1 MSAGSNQK
9 SLSGCMKESTRAEGD
24 TRLKTESPQKRKKSL
39 RKAIDENCKE
49 CIYDP
54 LAVGSWRKQVT
65 LCTVNK
71 CPLYPKKSSSPE
83 CKVSFRWCQKAPPAA
98 KKRGFV

>member
-1 MSAGSNQK
+1 
-9 SLSGCMKESTRAEGD
+9 MKESTRAEGD

-71 CPLYPKKSSSPE
+71 CPLYPVRPLA
-83 CKVSFRWCQKAPPAA
+83 QNAKAILDGGR
-98 KKRGFV
+98 RGHEHPQNACFDAWASE